1 MAAMRLPI
9 GHCSTRS
16 SIPQPVHRGCRST
29 TVAALASASRSTPA
43 WSSSPMAPKIPS
55 AASSA
60 FSPAI
65 PVPAFFATPMLVI
78 LARSSSLLLTTS
90 ISPCSRCGEID
101 VVAGI
106 GDAGRLGRFKA
117 VRGSPTPVQRARD
130 RHGYFCGTLRIG
142 LLIHRNRMQKLIEC
156 VPNFSE
162 GRDQNVIRQI
172 TDAVKSTDGVSLLD
186 IDPGASTN
194 RTVVTFVGSP
204 DAAVEA
210 AFRAIKKAAEL
221 IDMRKHKG
229 AHPRMGA
236 TDVCPFIPVSNV
248 SWDEAVEC
256 ARKLGKRVSE
266 ELKIPVYLYE
276 KAAKDN
282 ARSNLA
288 VIRAG
293 EYEGFFEKIKQP
305 EWKPDFGP
313 AVFNKNSG
321 ATVIGVRDFL
331 VAYNAN
337 LNTKSVRRANS
348 VAFDVREQG
357 RVKTEDGT
365 PSGKPVLGLNGEPVR
380 IPGILK
386 HVKAIGWFVKEYGIA
401 QVSMNLTNIEETP
414 LHVAFDACVQAAA
427 ERGLRVT
434 GSEIVG
440 MVPKKSLVDAGRYF
454 LRKQRCSEGAS
465 EEELMDIAIRSM
477 GLGELKPF
485 DPIEKVIELKI
496 QSTESK
502 KSLVKMN
509 MREFCNET
517 LSDSPAP
524 GGGSVAALMGALGAS
539 LGGMVANLSAGKRG
553 WDDKLEYFSDWAVKA
568 QQLKDE
574 LLSLVD
580 EDTAAFNKV
589 IDSFALPKASAE
601 EKTARS
607 AAIEAATKY
616 AAEVPVKVMET
627 ASRSYALLAEM
638 AERGN
643 PASVSDVGVG
653 ALAIRACIDGAALN
667 VRINLANLKDEKF
680 KSDLQKKVRKLQAD
694 SESAFKKIDQIVQSK
709 LT

>member
-1 MAAMRLPI
+1 
-9 GHCSTRS
+9 
-16 SIPQPVHRGCRST
+16 
-29 TVAALASASRSTPA
+29 
-43 WSSSPMAPKIPS
+43 
-55 AASSA
+55 
-60 FSPAI
+60 
-65 PVPAFFATPMLVI
+65 
-78 LARSSSLLLTTS
+78 
-90 ISPCSRCGEID
+90 
-101 VVAGI
+101 
-106 GDAGRLGRFKA
+106 
-117 VRGSPTPVQRARD
+117 
-130 RHGYFCGTLRIG
+130 
-142 LLIHRNRMQKLIEC
+142 MQKLIEC

-162 GRDQNVIRQI
+162 GRDRNIIRQI
-172 TDAVKSTDGVSLLD
+172 TDVIETVDGVSLLD
-186 IDPGASTN
+186 VDPGASTN

-221 IDMRKHKG
+221 IDMRKQKG

-248 SWDEAVEC
+248 SWEEAIGC
-256 ARKLGKRVSE
+256 ANRLGKRVGD

-276 KAAKDN
+276 KAAKN
-282 ARSNLA
+282 ESRSNLS

-313 AVFNKNSG
+313 DVFNEKSG

-331 VAYNAN
+331 VAYNVN

-357 RVKTEDGT
+357 RGKTEDGT
-365 PSGKPVLGLNGEPVR
+365 PWGKPVLDPNGEPIR
-380 IPGILK
+380 IPGMLK

-414 LHVAFDACVQAAA
+414 VHVAFNACCESAAK
-427 ERGLRVT
+427 RGLRVT

-454 LRKQRCSEGAS
+454 LRKQQWSEGAS
-465 EEELMDIAIRSM
+465 EEELIDVAIRSM
-477 GLGELKPF
+477 GLSELKPF
-485 DPIEKVIELKI
+485 DSKEKVIELKI
-496 QSTESK
+496 ESAEPK
-502 KSLVKMN
+502 DSLAKLDL
-509 MREFCNET
+509 REFCNET

-553 WDDKLEYFSDWAVKA
+553 WDDKLEYFSNWGVKA

-589 IDSFALPKASAE
+589 MDAFALPKESAE
-601 EKTARS
+601 EKAARA
-607 AAIEAATKY
+607 AAIEKATKY
-616 AAEVPVKVMET
+616 AAEVPLKVMEA
-627 ASRSYALLAEM
+627 ASKSYELLAEM
-638 AERGN
+638 ADEGN

-653 ALAIRACIDGAALN
+653 ALATRACIEGAALN
-667 VRINLANLKDEKF
+667 VRINLAQLKDEKF
-680 KSDLQKKVRKLQAD
+680 KASLLKKAEQISRNSDSQFKKVHQLV
-694 SESAFKKIDQIVQSK
+694 ESK
-709 LT
+709 LS